1 MKNVMNT
8 LSPED
13 SQALVRAHERLEHA
27 SLAAR
32 LSGVVGTPI
41 EVALKLMPRG
51 WYQRLHG
58 LAEAGVAKALE
69 TAISGLHG
77 SKRYLSQDRHYKIL
91 GACTGAMGG
100 AFGLAGLVVEL
111 PVSTT
116 LMLRSIADIAR
127 REGEDLT
134 TVEARLACMEVF
146 ALGGR
151 TALDDAADTGY
162 YGVRLMIG
170 MEITAATRHVVA
182 HGLGHPGAPVLARLV
197 SAVASRL
204 QGPLSQKAAALAV
217 PAVGAATAATL
228 NVIFMQHFQDVARGH
243 FVLRRLERSYGRE
256 TIRAAY
262 DGLSAARAA

>member
-1 MKNVMNT
+1 MKDVIKT
-8 LSPED
+8 LSPDD
-13 SQALVRAHERLEHA
+13 SQALTRAHQRLEHA

-41 EVALKLMPRG
+41 EVALKLLPG
-51 WYQRLHG
+51 SWYQRLHG
-58 LAEAGVAKALE
+58 LAETGVARALE

-77 SKRYLSQDRHYKIL
+77 GGRYLSEDRHYKVL

-100 AFGLAGLVVEL
+100 AFGLPGLVLEL

-116 LMLRSIADIAR
+116 LMLRSIADIAHS
-127 REGEDLT
+127 EGEDLA

-151 TALDDAADTGY
+151 TTLDDAADTGY

-170 MEITAATRHVVA
+170 MEVTAATRHVLA
-182 HGLGHPGAPVLARLV
+182 RGLEDPAAPVLARLV

-204 QGPLSQKAAALAV
+204 QVPLSQKAAAMAV

-228 NVIFMQHFQDVARGH
+228 NVIFMQHFQDMARGH
-243 FVLRRLERSYGRE
+243 FVLRRLERSYGKD

-262 DGLSAARAA
+262 AGLSAPRAA